1 MNNIASFHLA
11 TWPGALGALAR
22 LGTDRL
28 RLKHVEGLVFWRLLG
43 TGSGS
48 NTSQG
53 ANLKRTAFFA
63 VWQNEQCLQQFLD
76 HHPIAQRWK
85 RADESWH
92 VKLRGAGGH
101 GSWRGFAVA
110 HELVRGETG
119 GPIAMITRADVRPR
133 SWRAFRRAGEPVNI
147 ELHQSEGLL
156 AVVGIGEAPIGRL
169 GTFSLWSSLEAM
181 RRFASQAPQHQ
192 AVVERTRNEQ
202 WYGEELFARFEPY
215 DSAGTWDGID
225 PLAR

>member
-1 MNNIASFHLA
+1 
-11 TWPGALGALAR
+11 
-22 LGTDRL
+22 
-28 RLKHVEGLVFWRLLG
+28 
-43 TGSGS
+43 
-48 NTSQG
+48 
-53 ANLKRTAFFA
+53 
-63 VWQNEQCLQQFLD
+63 
-76 HHPIAQRWK
+76 
-85 RADESWH
+85 
-92 VKLRGAGGH
+92 
-101 GSWRGFAVA
+101 
-110 HELVRGETG
+110 
-119 GPIAMITRADVRPR
+119 MITRADVRPR

-181 RRFASQAPQHQ
+181 HRFATQAPQHQ

>member
-1 MNNIASFHLA
+1 
-11 TWPGALGALAR
+11 
-22 LGTDRL
+22 L

-48 NTSQG
+48 DTSQG

-110 HELVRGETG
+110 HELVQGETG
-119 GPIAMITRADVRPR
+119 GPIAMITRADVRSR

-181 RRFASQAPQHQ
+181 RRFATQAPRHQ

>member
-1 MNNIASFHLA
+1 MNSIASFHLA

-43 TGSGS
+43 TGSGN

-92 VKLRGAGGH
+92 VKLRGVGGQPQVGLDLFGYFQTEIDGITAGFVGCLITE
-101 GSWRGFAVA
+101 GREVRQVA
-110 HELVRGETG
+110 ESES
-119 GPIAMITRADVRPR
+119 MTRAD
-133 SWRAFRRAGEPVNI
+133 A
-147 ELHQSEGLL
+147 
-156 AVVGIGEAPIGRL
+156 
-169 GTFSLWSSLEAM
+169 LERIALCHY
-181 RRFASQAPQHQ
+181 R
-192 AVVERTRNEQ
+192 
-202 WYGEELFARFEPY
+202 
-215 DSAGTWDGID
+215 
-225 PLAR
+225 